1 LTGRVLGTI
10 LMVCAGL
17 SGLVLW
23 VVQSNL
29 SNTQATVI
37 NDTPAAMNFLVQSSH
52 SFDQFIDAVRE
63 LQLHTEDSPI
73 KRSDAEKLLRK
84 RYDVLWGSF
93 SIFTAQFP
101 VVETTT
107 LAIAEE
113 FSRKAQRFFDETQP
127 AVDSKKSLNPD
138 DLNALIVS
146 SRMMLH
152 EIHNLARNYYLEA
165 TARQDVASSHI
176 ETLSGYMRLFIT
188 LIMLTG
194 GLGAGILFR
203 SNTRTNALFNEDTVE
218 ELRSGRR
225 EQEAK
230 DSFIVSA
237 SHDLRQ
243 PLHALGLFLNSL
255 THDVRP
261 AGQKAL
267 RQAIECL
274 DGLNLLFNSLLDL
287 SKLDA
292 GDVTI
297 DVESFALHDLLTN
310 IHTQVHPIAQAKG
323 ISLILALNNKKA
335 YAKTDRLL
343 LGRIVCNLVE
353 NAIEHSGAT
362 QVSISLNPDRNGH
375 GICVIDNGKGIAKN
389 EHTAIFSVYYQLEN
403 PERDRSKGLGLG
415 LSIVKR
421 LSQILDIDVKMDST
435 QGAGTSFTMVVPVG
449 SPTPVLPPATNA
461 HKTIRLENLTG
472 AVIVVIDDDNS
483 IQEAM
488 SMMLA
493 NLGLLS
499 VCAETVDWA
508 LDELAERNLEPD
520 LILADYRLRDHV
532 TGDNAIKQMREAIDA
547 DIPGMIITG
556 DTSPERVSELNATG
570 FDILYKPVDAK
581 TLHQKIGEMLVEPA
595 QLSLRGKAYV
605 VKPA

>member
-63 LQLHTEDSPI
+63 LQLHPEDSPI

-107 LAIAEE
+107 LVIAEE

-203 SNTRTNALFNEDTVE
+203 SNTRTNALFNEAHEARTELADTVE

-297 DVESFALHDLLTN
+297 NVESFALHDLLTN

-323 ISLILALNNKKA
+323 ISLILTLNNKKA

-375 GICVIDNGKGIAKN
+375 GICVIDNGKGIAKD

-421 LSQILDIDVKMDST
+421 LSQIL
-435 QGAGTSFTMVVPVG
+435 
-449 SPTPVLPPATNA
+449 LPPVTNA
-461 HKTIRLENLTG
+461 HKTIHLENLTG

-581 TLHQKIGEMLVEPA
+581 TLHQKIGEMLTQVEPA
-595 QLSLRGKAYV
+595 
-605 VKPA
+605 